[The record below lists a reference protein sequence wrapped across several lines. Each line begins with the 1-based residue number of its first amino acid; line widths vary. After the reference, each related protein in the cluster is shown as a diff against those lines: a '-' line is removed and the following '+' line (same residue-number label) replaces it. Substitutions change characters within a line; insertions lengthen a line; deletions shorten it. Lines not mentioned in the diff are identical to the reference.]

1 MKKTNKIN
9 KKTGILIG
17 VGSALSIG
25 MMMVVLLKNKTKKGS
40 VLEKDDFD
48 FDFDEIEE
56 DSCVNNKFDAEKDKD
71 DAEKDKDDIGK
82 EEIDSLVDEYL
93 EYESKTEE
101 EKQEEFRDLSVK
113 VMDLLKEVISM
124 SETLDLVKRDMDRIG
139 EVKALVEELENCK
152 EEIISL
158 WEHMEK
164 LSDLREEITGK
175 KNRG

>member
-71 DAEKDKDDIGK
+71 DIGK
-82 EEIDSLVDEYL
+82 EEIDSLLDEYL

-113 VMDLLKEVISM
+113 VMDLLLKEVISM

>member
-56 DSCVNNKFDAEKDKD
+56 DSCVNDKF

-113 VMDLLKEVISM
+113 VMDLLLKEVISM

>member
-25 MMMVVLLKNKTKKGS
+25 TMMVVLLKRKTKKGS

-56 DSCVNNKFDAEKDKD
+56 DSCVNDKFDT
-71 DAEKDKDDIGK
+71 EKDKDDIGK

-101 EKQEEFRDLSVK
+101 EKQEEFRDLSIK
-113 VMDLLKEVISM
+113 VMDLLLKEVISM
-124 SETLDLVKRDMDRIG
+124 SETLDLVKKDIDRIG
-139 EVKALVEELENCK
+139 EAKALVEELESCK

-158 WEHMEK
+158 WEHLEA
-164 LSDLREEITGK
+164 LSNMREENIIEK
-175 KNRG
+175 DRG

>member
-71 DAEKDKDDIGK
+71 DIGK

-113 VMDLLKEVISM
+113 VMDLLLKEVISM
-124 SETLDLVKRDMDRIG
+124 SETLDLVKIDMDRIG

>member
-17 VGSALSIG
+17 VGSALSIRT
-25 MMMVVLLKNKTKKGS
+25 MMVVLLKNKTKKGS

-56 DSCVNNKFDAEKDKD
+56 DSCVNDKFDT
-71 DAEKDKDDIGK
+71 EKDKDDIGK

-101 EKQEEFRDLSVK
+101 EKQEDFRDLSVK
-113 VMDLLKEVISM
+113 VMDLLLKEVISM
-124 SETLDLVKRDMDRIG
+124 SETLNLVKRDIDRIG

-158 WEHMEK
+158 WEHLEA
-164 LSDLREEITGK
+164 LSNMREEHIIEK
-175 KNRG
+175 DRG

>member
-25 MMMVVLLKNKTKKGS
+25 TMMVVLLKRKTKKGS

-56 DSCVNNKFDAEKDKD
+56 DSCVNDKFDT
-71 DAEKDKDDIGK
+71 EKDKDDIGK

-101 EKQEEFRDLSVK
+101 EKQEEFRDLSIK
-113 VMDLLKEVISM
+113 VMDLLLKEVISM
-124 SETLDLVKRDMDRIG
+124 SETLDLVKKDMDRIG
-139 EVKALVEELENCK
+139 EAKALVEELESCK

-158 WEHMEK
+158 WEHLEA
-164 LSDLREEITGK
+164 LSNMREEHIIEK
-175 KNRG
+175 DRG

>member
-25 MMMVVLLKNKTKKGS
+25 TMMVVLLKNKTKKGS

-56 DSCVNNKFDAEKDKD
+56 DSCVNDKFDT
-71 DAEKDKDDIGK
+71 EKDKDDIGK

-101 EKQEEFRDLSVK
+101 EKQEEFRDLSIK
-113 VMDLLKEVISM
+113 VMDLLLKEVISM
-124 SETLDLVKRDMDRIG
+124 SETLDLVKKDIDRIG
-139 EVKALVEELENCK
+139 EAKALVEELESCK

-158 WEHMEK
+158 WEHLEA
-164 LSDLREEITGK
+164 LSNMREENIIEK
-175 KNRG
+175 DRG

>member
-25 MMMVVLLKNKTKKGS
+25 TMMVVLLKRKTKKGS

-56 DSCVNNKFDAEKDKD
+56 DSCVNDKFDT
-71 DAEKDKDDIGK
+71 EKDKDDIGK

-101 EKQEEFRDLSVK
+101 EKQEEFRDLSIK
-113 VMDLLKEVISM
+113 VMDLLLKEVISM
-124 SETLDLVKRDMDRIG
+124 SETLDLVKKNIDRIG
-139 EVKALVEELENCK
+139 EAKALVEELESCK

-158 WEHMEK
+158 WEHLEK

>member
-71 DAEKDKDDIGK
+71 DIGK

-113 VMDLLKEVISM
+113 VMDLLLKEVISM
-124 SETLDLVKRDMDRIG
+124 SETLDLVKKDIDRIG
-139 EVKALVEELENCK
+139 EAKALVEELESCK

-158 WEHMEK
+158 WEHLEA
-164 LSDLREEITGK
+164 LSNVREEHIIEK
-175 KNRG
+175 DRG

>member
-25 MMMVVLLKNKTKKGS
+25 TMMVVLLKNKTKKGS

-56 DSCVNNKFDAEKDKD
+56 DSCVNDKFDT
-71 DAEKDKDDIGK
+71 EKDKDDIGK
-82 EEIDSLVDEYL
+82 EEKDSLVDEYL

-101 EKQEEFRDLSVK
+101 EKQEEFRDLSIK
-113 VMDLLKEVISM
+113 VMDLLLKEVISM
-124 SETLDLVKRDMDRIG
+124 SETLDLVKKDIDRIG
-139 EVKALVEELENCK
+139 EAKALVEELESCK

-158 WEHMEK
+158 WEHLEA
-164 LSDLREEITGK
+164 LSNMREENIIEK
-175 KNRG
+175 DSIEKDRG

>member
-25 MMMVVLLKNKTKKGS
+25 TMMVVLLKRKTKKGS

-56 DSCVNNKFDAEKDKD
+56 DSCVNDKFDT
-71 DAEKDKDDIGK
+71 EKDKDDIGK

-113 VMDLLKEVISM
+113 VMDLLLKEVISM
-124 SETLDLVKRDMDRIG
+124 SETLDLVKKDIDRIG
-139 EVKALVEELENCK
+139 EAKALVEELESCK
-152 EEIISL
+152 DEIISL
-158 WEHMEK
+158 WEHLEA
-164 LSDLREEITGK
+164 LSNVREEHIIEK
-175 KNRG
+175 DRG

>member
-25 MMMVVLLKNKTKKGS
+25 TMMVVLLKRKTKKGS

-48 FDFDEIEE
+48 FDF
-56 DSCVNNKFDAEKDKD
+56 
-71 DAEKDKDDIGK
+71 
-82 EEIDSLVDEYL
+82 EYL

-113 VMDLLKEVISM
+113 VMDLLLKEVISM
-124 SETLDLVKRDMDRIG
+124 SETLDLVKKDIDRIG
-139 EVKALVEELENCK
+139 EAKALVEELESCK

-158 WEHMEK
+158 WEHLEA
-164 LSDLREEITGK
+164 LSNMREEHIIEK
-175 KNRG
+175 DRG

>member
-56 DSCVNNKFDAEKDKD
+56 DSCVNDKFDT
-71 DAEKDKDDIGK
+71 EKDKDDIGK

-113 VMDLLKEVISM
+113 VMDLLLKEVISM
-124 SETLDLVKRDMDRIG
+124 SETLDLVKKDIDRIG
-139 EVKALVEELENCK
+139 EAKALVEELESCK

-158 WEHMEK
+158 WEHLEA
-164 LSDLREEITGK
+164 LSNMREENIIEK
-175 KNRG
+175 DRG

>member
-56 DSCVNNKFDAEKDKD
+56 DSCVNDKFDT
-71 DAEKDKDDIGK
+71 EKDKDDIGK

-113 VMDLLKEVISM
+113 VMDLLLKEVISM
-124 SETLDLVKRDMDRIG
+124 SETLDLVKRDIDRIG
-139 EVKALVEELENCK
+139 EAKALVKELESCK

-158 WEHMEK
+158 WEHLEA
-164 LSDLREEITGK
+164 LSNMREEHIIEK
-175 KNRG
+175 DRG

>member
-56 DSCVNNKFDAEKDKD
+56 DSCVNDKFDT
-71 DAEKDKDDIGK
+71 EKDKDDIGK

-113 VMDLLKEVISM
+113 VMDLLLKEVISM
-124 SETLDLVKRDMDRIG
+124 SETLDLVKKDIDRIG
-139 EVKALVEELENCK
+139 EAKALVEELESCK

-158 WEHMEK
+158 WEHLEA
-164 LSDLREEITGK
+164 LSNMREEHIIEK
-175 KNRG
+175 DRG

>member
-25 MMMVVLLKNKTKKGS
+25 IMMVVLLKNKTKKGS

-71 DAEKDKDDIGK
+71 DIGK

-113 VMDLLKEVISM
+113 VMDLLLKEVISM

>member
-17 VGSALSIG
+17 AGSALSIG
-25 MMMVVLLKNKTKKGS
+25 TMMAVLLKKKTKKGS
-40 VLEKDDFD
+40 DLEKDDFD

-56 DSCVNNKFDAEKDKD
+56 DSCVNDKFDT
-71 DAEKDKDDIGK
+71 EKDKDDIGK

-113 VMDLLKEVISM
+113 VMDLLLKEVISM
-124 SETLDLVKRDMDRIG
+124 SETLDLIKKDMDRIG
-139 EVKALVEELENCK
+139 EAKALVEELERGK
-152 EEIISL
+152 DEIISL
-158 WEHMEK
+158 WEHLEA
-164 LSDLREEITGK
+164 LSNMREEHIIEK
-175 KNRG
+175 DRG

>member
-25 MMMVVLLKNKTKKGS
+25 TMMVVLLKNKTKKGS

-71 DAEKDKDDIGK
+71 DIGK

-101 EKQEEFRDLSVK
+101 EKQEEFRDLSIK
-113 VMDLLKEVISM
+113 VMDLLLKEVISM
-124 SETLDLVKRDMDRIG
+124 SETLDLVKKDIDRIG
-139 EVKALVEELENCK
+139 EAKALVEELESCK

-158 WEHMEK
+158 WEHLEA
-164 LSDLREEITGK
+164 LSNMREEHIIEK
-175 KNRG
+175 DRG

>member
-48 FDFDEIEE
+48 EIEE
-56 DSCVNNKFDAEKDKD
+56 DSCVNDKFDT
-71 DAEKDKDDIGK
+71 EKDKDDIGK

-93 EYESKTEE
+93 EYESKT
-101 EKQEEFRDLSVK
+101 DV
-113 VMDLLKEVISM
+113 
-124 SETLDLVKRDMDRIG
+124 
-139 EVKALVEELENCK
+139 
-152 EEIISL
+152 
-158 WEHMEK
+158 
-164 LSDLREEITGK
+164 
-175 KNRG
+175 

>member
-71 DAEKDKDDIGK
+71 DIGK

-113 VMDLLKEVISM
+113 VMDLLLKEVISM
-124 SETLDLVKRDMDRIG
+124 SETLDLVKKDIDRIG
-139 EVKALVEELENCK
+139 EAKALVEELENCK

-158 WEHMEK
+158 WEHLEA
-164 LSDLREEITGK
+164 LSNMREEHIIEK
-175 KNRG
+175 DRG

>member
-48 FDFDEIEE
+48 FDEIEE
-56 DSCVNNKFDAEKDKD
+56 DSCVNNKF

-113 VMDLLKEVISM
+113 VMDLLLKEVISM

>member
-56 DSCVNNKFDAEKDKD
+56 DSCVNDKFDT
-71 DAEKDKDDIGK
+71 EKDKDDIGK

-101 EKQEEFRDLSVK
+101 EKQEEFRDLSIK
-113 VMDLLKEVISM
+113 VMDLLLKEVISM
-124 SETLDLVKRDMDRIG
+124 SETLDLVKKDIDRIG
-139 EVKALVEELENCK
+139 EAKALVEELESCK

-158 WEHMEK
+158 WEHLEA
-164 LSDLREEITGK
+164 LSNMREEHIIEK
-175 KNRG
+175 DRG

>member
-25 MMMVVLLKNKTKKGS
+25 TMMVVLLKRKTKKGS

-56 DSCVNNKFDAEKDKD
+56 DSCVNDKFDT
-71 DAEKDKDDIGK
+71 EKDKDDIGK

-113 VMDLLKEVISM
+113 VMDLLLKEVISM
-124 SETLDLVKRDMDRIG
+124 SETLDLVKRDIDRIG
-139 EVKALVEELENCK
+139 EAKALVKELESCK

-158 WEHMEK
+158 WEHLEA
-164 LSDLREEITGK
+164 LSNMREEHIIEK
-175 KNRG
+175 DRG

>member
-56 DSCVNNKFDAEKDKD
+56 DSCVNDKFDT
-71 DAEKDKDDIGK
+71 EKDKDDIGK

-113 VMDLLKEVISM
+113 VMDLLLKEVISM

>member
-71 DAEKDKDDIGK
+71 DIGK

-101 EKQEEFRDLSVK
+101 EKQEDFRDLSVK
-113 VMDLLKEVISM
+113 VMDLLLKEVISM
-124 SETLDLVKRDMDRIG
+124 SETLDLVKKDIDRIG
-139 EVKALVEELENCK
+139 EAKALVEELESCK
-152 EEIISL
+152 DEIISL
-158 WEHMEK
+158 WEHLEA
-164 LSDLREEITGK
+164 LSNMREELIIEK
-175 KNRG
+175 DRV

>member
-25 MMMVVLLKNKTKKGS
+25 TMMVVLLKNKTKKGS

-56 DSCVNNKFDAEKDKD
+56 DFCVNDKFDT
-71 DAEKDKDDIGK
+71 EKDKDDIGK

-101 EKQEEFRDLSVK
+101 EKQEDFRDLSVK
-113 VMDLLKEVISM
+113 VMDLLLKEVISM

>member
-25 MMMVVLLKNKTKKGS
+25 TMMVVLLKRKTKKGS

-56 DSCVNNKFDAEKDKD
+56 DSCVNDKFDT
-71 DAEKDKDDIGK
+71 EKDKDDIGK

-101 EKQEEFRDLSVK
+101 EKQEEFRDLSIK
-113 VMDLLKEVISM
+113 VMDLLLKEVISM
-124 SETLDLVKRDMDRIG
+124 SETLDLVKKDIDRIG
-139 EVKALVEELENCK
+139 EAKALVEELESCK

-158 WEHMEK
+158 WEHLEE
-164 LSDLREEITGK
+164 LSNMREEHIIEK
-175 KNRG
+175 DRG

>member
-25 MMMVVLLKNKTKKGS
+25 TMMVVLLKRKTKKGS

-56 DSCVNNKFDAEKDKD
+56 DSCVNDKFDT
-71 DAEKDKDDIGK
+71 EKDKDDIGK

-101 EKQEEFRDLSVK
+101 EKQEEFRDLSIK
-113 VMDLLKEVISM
+113 VMDLLLKEVISM
-124 SETLDLVKRDMDRIG
+124 SETLDLVKKDIDRIG
-139 EVKALVEELENCK
+139 EAKALVEELESCK

-158 WEHMEK
+158 WEHLEA
-164 LSDLREEITGK
+164 LSNVREEHIIEK
-175 KNRG
+175 DRG